1 MEGIMSAFIVK
12 MTVKFVNET
21 ENKTKHHDLFLMVFS
36 PGNNIPS
43 HLMHIF
49 RSNIPPPSFE
59 FKN

>member
-1 MEGIMSAFIVK
+1 MSVSIVK

-21 ENKTKHHDLFLMVFS
+21 ENKTKRHDLVLMVVC

-49 RSNIPPPSFE
+49 RSNLLQPL
-59 FKN
+59 N